1 MKKRILDI
9 LDNTGFSKNFPTPFC
24 NHLQSPASWVHVHPC
39 TDAHRRNDATQLAP
53 NRARASPDSL
63 DSNLHISSFSQ
74 LIPGRWMEMVYLE
87 ISWNFL
93 KCLEISW
100 NSPMVCLDSR
110 SVNVWTPW
118 RWRFQCYRCYLPGG
132 SPSAAGTV
140 APGKR
145 WEGLVLLVNEIM
157 EPFPRAL
164 WKIIVKITI
173 IIYHNIIFWIL
184 NCVRLRN
191 HLPRIQMQH
200 MVPPAPE
207 IWWWMPVHLVFPH
220 FGKDIVGQ
228 TKYHKIQH
236 LHGLQMS
243 PVWSPRHT
251 RPKPPMDLL
260 HLHRS

>member
-100 NSPMVCLDSR
+100 NFLKFLEILQWF
-110 SVNVWTPW
+110 VWTPGVW
-118 RWRFQCYRCYLPGG
+118 TCERLEGEDF
-132 SPSAAGTV
+132 SATGATCLV
-140 APGKR
+140 A
-145 WEGLVLLVNEIM
+145 
-157 EPFPRAL
+157 
-164 WKIIVKITI
+164 
-173 IIYHNIIFWIL
+173 
-184 NCVRLRN
+184 RLRPQELS
-191 HLPRIQMQH
+191 HLERDEKGLCCSWMKSWSLS
-200 MVPPAPE
+200 PE
-207 IWWWMPVHLVFPH
+207 PSE
-220 FGKDIVGQ
+220 K
-228 TKYHKIQH
+228 
-236 LHGLQMS
+236 
-243 PVWSPRHT
+243 
-251 RPKPPMDLL
+251 
-260 HLHRS
+260 